1 MATERRSWRTST
13 PGVGSAENVSI
24 FSVRCEGSRRTSR
37 RVTSARKCRAALK
50 ARQSVR
56 TAPTCH
62 RPTPSRPCHPAPGA
76 RASTRAASRYA
87 RIGAARGAAARPA
100 TAVLRVCL
108 LIAPPRRAA
117 SPLTAPMHAHV
128 RCAHAVPR
136 AEVLGDGVAR
146 RVAHATQFPF
156 LSASQPALQLCSGV
170 CSDGAAHRG
179 LCHPDRT
186 VLPLEVKFGADSFN
200 TLILMISA
208 CVGLV
213 SPSDPT
219 LQCSLPHCEGPPPR
233 HASPRPRVPS
243 SRRVC
248 PTLLWVPQ
256 RRHFAAATVR

>member
-1 MATERRSWRTST
+1 MPSRSWRKGIHSSRFQVRAHWRGPRRGGTAGDS
-13 PGVGSAENVSI
+13 GVACVP
-24 FSVRCEGSRRTSR
+24 VDR
-37 RVTSARKCRAALK
+37 
-50 ARQSVR
+50 
-56 TAPTCH
+56 
-62 RPTPSRPCHPAPGA
+62 PAPPRCQPPHRTNA
-76 RASTRAASRYA
+76 RACAVCA
-87 RIGAARGAAARPA
+87 RSAARGSS
-100 TAVLRVCL
+100 
-108 LIAPPRRAA
+108 RRWRGGL
-117 SPLTAPMHAHV
+117 P
-128 RCAHAVPR
+128 
-136 AEVLGDGVAR
+136 VAR

-248 PTLLWVPQ
+248 PRLLWVPQ

>member
-136 AEVLGDGVAR
+136 AEVLGDGVAGCPWHGAWHTPHSSPSCPPR
-146 RVAHATQFPF
+146 SLLFNCAAA
-156 LSASQPALQLCSGV
+156 SAVMAPRI
-170 CSDGAAHRG
+170 AAF
-179 LCHPDRT
+179 
-186 VLPLEVKFGADSFN
+186 V
-200 TLILMISA
+200 TLIARCFL
-208 CVGLV
+208 
-213 SPSDPT
+213 
-219 LQCSLPHCEGPPPR
+219 
-233 HASPRPRVPS
+233 
-243 SRRVC
+243 
-248 PTLLWVPQ
+248 
-256 RRHFAAATVR
+256 